1 MRSTE
6 AKLRQPYRLHEPVT
20 INYLH
25 DRETPGPELT
35 LFYAGQEICSPS
47 HSHYGVRDHFLIH
60 LILSGQGRFLLDGI
74 EYKLKSGQGFTLF
87 PGVPAE
93 YIADRKDPWTY
104 CWIGFS
110 GSLAATHLARAG
122 IIRAT
127 PIISLKDTNTLPE
140 RGTSNC
146 DPPGIDAQVC
156 DAQVCAM
163 DLVRLATGEIVGIRA
178 GKTFQGHPVA
188 AADLMAKSLLYR
200 FFHLLSLG
208 NTQKATTPAVNRI
221 ENACRFMRN
230 NHSRP
235 VGMDDVASYL
245 GISRKHLSEIFKA
258 ATGQSPKE
266 YLTAYRLSVAAEL
279 LAASDLP
286 VKAVAHSTGFTDE
299 FYFSKLFH
307 ARYGS
312 TPTHHRARKA
322 ESGGV

>member
-1 MRSTE
+1 MQNTKAR
-6 AKLRQPYRLHEPVT
+6 LHQLHRQHEPVT
-20 INYLH
+20 INYLP

-35 LFYAGQEICSPS
+35 LFYAGQEICSPG
-47 HSHYGVRDHFLIH
+47 HSHYGVRDHFVIH
-60 LILSGQGRFLLDGI
+60 LVLSGQGRFTLDGI
-74 EYKLKSGQGFTLF
+74 EYKLEAGQGFTIF
-87 PGVPAE
+87 PGVPVE
-93 YIADRKDPWTY
+93 YVADKKNPWSY

-110 GSLAATHLARAG
+110 GSLATTHLARAG
-122 IIRAT
+122 ISRAT
-127 PIISLKDTNTLPE
+127 PIIPLKDTNAAL
-140 RGTSNC
+140 S
-146 DPPGIDAQVC
+146 C
-156 DAQVCAM
+156 DAQVCAL
-163 DLVRLATGEIVGIRA
+163 DLVRLATGEIVGIRT

-188 AADLMAKSLLYR
+188 TADLMAKSLLYR

-208 NTQKATTPAVNRI
+208 NIQKADTPAVNRI

-279 LAASDLP
+279 LATSDLP
-286 VKAVAHSTGFTDE
+286 VKAVAHSTGFADE

-307 ARYGS
+307 SRYGNS
-312 TPTHHRARKA
+312 PTSHRARKTEA
-322 ESGGV
+322 GKV

>member
-1 MRSTE
+1 MRDYE
-6 AKLRQPYRLHEPVT
+6 PRLRRQRRQHEPVT
-20 INYLH
+20 INYLQ

-35 LFYAGQEICSPS
+35 LFYAGQEICSPG
-47 HSHYGVRDHFLIH
+47 HSHFGVRDHFVIH
-60 LILSGQGRFLLDGI
+60 LVLSGQGRFSLDGI
-74 EYKLKSGQGFTLF
+74 EYKLKSGQGFAIF
-87 PGVPAE
+87 PGVPVK
-93 YIADRKDPWTY
+93 YIADKKDPWSY

-122 IIRAT
+122 IARAT
-127 PIISLKDTNTLPE
+127 PIIQLKDKNVLPE
-140 RGTSNC
+140 L
-146 DPPGIDAQVC
+146 DVHVIDTLSC
-156 DAQVCAM
+156 DAQACAL

-178 GKTFQGHPVA
+178 GKTFQGQPVA
-188 AADLMAKSLLYR
+188 TADLMAKSLLYR

-208 NTQKATTPAVNRI
+208 NTQKANTPTVNRI
-221 ENACRFMRN
+221 ESARRFIRN

-286 VKAVAHSTGFTDE
+286 VKAVAHSTGFADE

-307 ARYGS
+307 SRYGNS
-312 TPTHHRARKA
+312 PTHHRSRKI
-322 ESGGV
+322 ETGKL